1 MSLGTRRKAFVLVK
15 AAGSAS
21 PPALIAA
28 PSPRPACRGLS
39 ARIDCVRSDSR
50 SADEQLLRRLMA
62 PPDLED
68 GVRSL
73 GYWRGRNRH
82 LPWYRLRARREAV
95 RMTARWEQRV
105 GAALLAQRGVPA
117 ATRLSA
123 ALAVTQ

>member
-1 MSLGTRRKAFVLVK
+1 
-15 AAGSAS
+15 
-21 PPALIAA
+21 
-28 PSPRPACRGLS
+28 
-39 ARIDCVRSDSR
+39 
-50 SADEQLLRRLMA
+50 MA

-123 ALAVTQ
+123 ALAVTQARLGRWTRRARLVLLTTGAVVVALVVVPFAAALALLLHTL